1 MVLLPLA
8 YLIYRFFA
16 NVYSANFYLQVQY
29 KDGDTWKLE
38 DVKLPFFLADIKGG
52 IGGFSSPSEWAMSMA
67 MITLVGIMLYMI
79 VIFFLTR
86 NIMLFT
92 KWYTPFMIWF
102 GIVGFILSIFWQLQK
117 TAFHFS
123 QITETGNYIS
133 TLEPLIYMGVA
144 LIVFL
149 TFIVMMIIY
158 RILINGSVEEVKAY
172 QEQQA
177 IENYD
182 NNVRKEIEQF

>member
-38 DVKLPFFLADIKGG
+38 DAKLPFFLADIKDG

-133 TLEPLIYMGVA
+133 TLEPLIYMGIA

-177 IENYD
+177 IENYG